1 MAQLEE
7 ELNKI
12 VPIKIEIHIVN
23 NIIFAECPMWKGS
36 YVTYYKTVINQF
48 LPAEV
53 KRILFID
60 VDTLVAGDIREL
72 FHMDMQGKSVAA
84 VPEKQVYTL
93 ASKHGGTGYS
103 FADCNSYFNAGVLLV
118 DLEKWRL
125 KNAEEKSI
133 NFLKE
138 YVVHCAEQDALNAV
152 FRDDVYYLPYKWN
165 MKLPKSIHPRDYG
178 GIAKNFASISKEQE
192 QWFWEGIKEP
202 AIIHYSVRPWAG
214 DGYYISKKDKEFYEY
229 PNLDLWWEI
238 AEKTPAFN

>member
-72 FHMDMQGKSVAA
+72 FHMDMQGKV
-84 VPEKQVYTL
+84 
-93 ASKHGGTGYS
+93 
-103 FADCNSYFNAGVLLV
+103 
-118 DLEKWRL
+118 
-125 KNAEEKSI
+125 
-133 NFLKE
+133 
-138 YVVHCAEQDALNAV
+138 
-152 FRDDVYYLPYKWN
+152 
-165 MKLPKSIHPRDYG
+165 
-178 GIAKNFASISKEQE
+178 
-192 QWFWEGIKEP
+192 
-202 AIIHYSVRPWAG
+202 
-214 DGYYISKKDKEFYEY
+214 
-229 PNLDLWWEI
+229 
-238 AEKTPAFN
+238 